1 MIEQFSRQAPR
12 GRSTRRSEQERRV
25 LALDSARRLLL
36 EAQGEQGGW
45 PAAPAFPLTTESTSL
60 GLLAVSFASGESSRA
75 AANSAIGWLRA
86 RQRPDGSWPH
96 SDQVPHGGWV
106 TSLAVLAL
114 SRLPEEKTAADAGA
128 RWLLGQEGR
137 GYGWMTKLMFLLFPE
152 RKAVQLD
159 PDLIGWPWY
168 PDTFSWIEPTSYSLM
183 ALKSRRPDLR
193 SRHVRARIDEA
204 ERMILDRECLGGG
217 WNYGN
222 SRVLDEE
229 LWPYPDTTAL
239 ALIALQDFPRP
250 EPLERSLATLEAMV
264 QDRVSVLGLA
274 LAVLALQLHG
284 RDVSAV
290 RTRLAGRV
298 EGKRLPTDTR
308 SLAFAALALDDA
320 AMPLAVPPDPLKSA
334 GSADG

>member
-1 MIEQFSRQAPR
+1 VIAQFSRQASLT
-12 GRSTRRSEQERRV
+12 RSSRRSEQAKLGSA
-25 LALDSARRLLL
+25 LAGVRTLLL
-36 EAQGEQGGW
+36 ETQGERGGW
-45 PAAPAFPLTTESTSL
+45 PAAPAFPLTTESTAL
-60 GLLAVSFASGESSRA
+60 GLLAISFSSEESSRL
-75 AANSAIGWLRA
+75 AANRARAWLQD

-96 SDQVPHGGWV
+96 SDQVRHGNWA

-114 SRLPEEKTAADAGA
+114 SRFPEEKAAADAGA

-137 GYGWMTKLMFLLFPE
+137 GYTWFTKLVLLLFPE
-152 RKAVQLD
+152 RKSIKLD

-168 PDTFSWIEPTSYSLM
+168 PDTFSWIEPTSYSLI

-193 SRHVRARIDEA
+193 GRRARARIGEA

-239 ALIALQDFPRP
+239 ALIALQDLGGS
-250 EPLERSLATLEAMV
+250 ESVERSLTALEKMI
-264 QDRVSVLGLA
+264 QDPASVLGLA

-284 RDVSAV
+284 RDVSPV
-290 RTRLAGRV
+290 RSLLADRV
-298 EGKRLPTDTR
+298 EDERLPADTR
-308 SLAFAALALDDA
+308 SLAFAALALDDN
-320 AMPLAVPPDPLKSA
+320 AMPLAVPSDPLRRA